1 MFSELVRKY
10 WRLAAAVAVTIVFFA
25 LLYIWRDILLPFI
38 IGLILAYLLYPLIKW
53 LERHLPRRWGQGR
66 TVFSIIVVSLVVLG
80 LFGFLLSLAIT
91 AAISA
96 SASFI
101 ADLPT
106 YLEQATEYVQEWF
119 RALEAQIPPQFQE
132 YFQQFVEDFQSNIG
146 STITATLS
154 RVLSTIT
161 GSLTLVLGFVSLPI
175 FYFYVLKDS
184 DKLRTGLHS
193 LTPPWAME
201 HIRNIG
207 MILEGV
213 LGRYIRSVIVLG
225 ITVGFLCLVGLLAMR
240 IPYAA
245 ALAFF
250 AAFTELIPTIG
261 PWIGGAAGVLVTWAA
276 APEKI
281 IWVIA
286 LYVGIQL
293 LENIFLAPR
302 IQGQFMHINPALILV
317 LLALGAYLAGFWGML
332 LIVPVTATIVE
343 IYRYVLKVTQDQND
357 NKEEEKVE

>member
-1 MFSELVRKY
+1 
-10 WRLAAAVAVTIVFFA
+10 
-25 LLYIWRDILLPFI
+25 
-38 IGLILAYLLYPLIKW
+38 
-53 LERHLPRRWGQGR
+53 
-66 TVFSIIVVSLVVLG
+66 VVLG

-132 YFQQFVEDFQSNIG
+132 YFQQFVEDFQSNLG
-146 STITATLS
+146 STVTATLS

-201 HIRNIG
+201 HLRNIG

-225 ITVGFLCLVGLLAMR
+225 ITVGFLLSCWFIGHEDTLRRCPG
-240 IPYAA
+240 I
-245 ALAFF
+245 F

-276 APEKI
+276 APE
-281 IWVIA
+281 
-286 LYVGIQL
+286 
-293 LENIFLAPR
+293 R
-302 IQGQFMHINPALILV
+302 
-317 LLALGAYLAGFWGML
+317 
-332 LIVPVTATIVE
+332 
-343 IYRYVLKVTQDQND
+343 
-357 NKEEEKVE
+357 